1 MRPKSMDSDLP
12 SSHDLKVHLHNEF
25 VKHMKE
31 LKEEIKVS
39 FFFSTKCKE
48 LLLHILRWL
57 LEKYPSPKT
66 DGQQIQQRWGSRG
79 RQHTGYRWKMRNGR

>member
-1 MRPKSMDSDLP
+1 MRPKSTDSDLP
-12 SSHDLKVHLHNEF
+12 SSHDIKVHLHNEF

-39 FFFSTKCKE
+39 FFSLQNARNFN
-48 LLLHILRWL
+48 LHILRRL
-57 LEKYPSPKT
+57 LEKYPSPKM

-79 RQHTGYRWKMRNGR
+79 